1 MPRTALRWRDLV
13 PGAVVLAVLVALVV
27 GILALSRI
35 GTLRGET
42 FRLHVLAGTARD
54 ITSGSDVWLV
64 GQRIGT
70 VVEVRFRAPSTDTSQ
85 RLLLEL
91 DVLERAR
98 PLLAHNSTVEFRAA
112 GSLLGALV
120 VDLSPGTPDAR
131 PIEPGDTLIARPPT
145 DLQDLAGSFADVGT
159 QLPVLRQDAAA
170 ILGHL
175 RDADGTIGA
184 AARSEGFVALGRL
197 QTSLTSLTR
206 QLSGTDDGSL
216 GPMLRGP
223 DVRARAG
230 RAAARADSIRQLLAS
245 DAGSFG
251 RFRRDSTLVRQ
262 IAEVRDE
269 ISVLRLLADSTS
281 GTVGRA
287 RHDGVIAARL
297 AELEQ
302 ELGVLI
308 EDVKK
313 RPFRYLHF

>member
-1 MPRTALRWRDLV
+1 MTRNALRWRDLV
-13 PGAVVLAVLVALVV
+13 PGTVVLTVLVVLVV
-27 GILALSRI
+27 GILALGGI

-42 FRLHVLAGTARD
+42 FRLHVLAGTTRD
-54 ITSGSDVWLV
+54 IASGSDVWLA

-70 VVEVRFRAPSTDTSQ
+70 VVDVSFRAPSTDTSQ

-98 PLLAHNSTVEFRAA
+98 PLLSHNSTVEFRAA

-120 VDLSPGTPDAR
+120 VDLSPGTTDA
-131 PIEPGDTLIARPPT
+131 PPVEPGDTLVARPPT

-159 QLPVLRQDAAA
+159 QLPVLRQDVSA

-184 AARSEGFVALGRL
+184 AARAEGFVELGRL
-197 QTSLTSLTR
+197 QASLVGLTR

-223 DVRARAG
+223 ELRARAA
-230 RAAARADSIRQLLAS
+230 RAAARADSIRQLLTS
-245 DAGSFG
+245 DAGNFG

-269 ISVLRLLADSTS
+269 ISILRLLADSPD

-302 ELGVLI
+302 ELGVLVA
-308 EDVKK
+308 DVKK